1 MKFVF
6 KTTAVSLFV
15 IFVVLISFGAIT
27 GMDSGINGHDDSID
41 CFGAGCG
48 PIEHVVMHAFLVPR
62 KNLGYKNIEKTDYTA
77 LRDNYAISSSGI
89 MIEPPPPK
97 FSIF

>member
-6 KTTAVSLFV
+6 KTTAVSLFIV
-15 IFVVLISFGAIT
+15 FFGLIALGAVT
-27 GMDSGINGHDDSID
+27 GMDSGINGHDDGID

-48 PIEHVVMHAFLVPR
+48 PIEHVVMHSFFIPG
-62 KNLGYKNIEKTDYTA
+62 NNIGDKNIEKTDYTA
-77 LRDNYAISSSGI
+77 LRDNDAISSRGV

-97 FSIF
+97 FSIV